1 MSYTHNTRKESSSIT
16 KSFLNIVLILKIQE
30 FHNEETFENVL
41 VYVFSFINEF
51 LIEVMITWLLSSGL
65 LVIDFIGYH

>member
-1 MSYTHNTRKESSSIT
+1 M
-16 KSFLNIVLILKIQE
+16 LILKIQE